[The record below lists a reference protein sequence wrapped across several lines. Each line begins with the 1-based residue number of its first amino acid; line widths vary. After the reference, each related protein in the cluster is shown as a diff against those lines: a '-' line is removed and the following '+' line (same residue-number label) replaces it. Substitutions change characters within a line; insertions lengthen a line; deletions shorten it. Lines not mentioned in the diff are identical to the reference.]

1 MWKLV
6 LFLFL
11 LLPASAQSFFGLG
24 VEDRHVFS
32 YGQASPAGLWWGVGL
47 DHNGEWSAR
56 LYLRRGG
63 LVNPFGLPL
72 SPLGGLPGS

>member
-32 YGQASPAGLWWGVGL
+32 TARPRLLVSG
-47 DHNGEWSAR
+47 GEWGWITMGSGAR
-56 LYLRRGG
+56 GFTSGG
-63 LVNPFGLPL
+63 AGW
-72 SPLGGLPGS
+72 

>member
-1 MWKLV
+1 MRKLGIL

-11 LLPASAQSFFGLG
+11 PTSAQSFLGLG

-32 YGQASPAGLWWGVGL
+32 YGQASPSGLWWGVGL

-63 LVNPFGLPL
+63 
-72 SPLGGLPGS
+72 